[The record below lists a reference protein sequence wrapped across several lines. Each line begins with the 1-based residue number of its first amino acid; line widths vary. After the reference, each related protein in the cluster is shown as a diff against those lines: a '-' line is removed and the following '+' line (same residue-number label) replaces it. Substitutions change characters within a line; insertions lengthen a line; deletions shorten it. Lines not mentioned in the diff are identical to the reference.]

1 MNEDATPEL
10 SIGLSAEERTELAQL
25 ITVLRTDKPA
35 DAPEEPVA
43 QTAKPQLKA
52 LQEQVS
58 RCSEII
64 LNFDSRLKS
73 LYEIV
78 CLFHEKSSKMN
89 ERINTIADAIV
100 TKTL

>member
-1 MNEDATPEL
+1 MNEEATPEL

-25 ITVLRTDKPA
+25 ITVLRTDKQA
-35 DAPEEPVA
+35 DAPEPAA
-43 QTAKPQLKA
+43 QTAEPQLKA

-78 CLFHEKSSKMN
+78 CLFHEKSNKMN

-100 TKTL
+100 SKTL

>member
-1 MNEDATPEL
+1 MSEEATPEL

-25 ITVLRTDKPA
+25 ITVLRTDKLA
-35 DAPEEPVA
+35 DAPEPVA
-43 QTAKPQLKA
+43 QTAEPQLKA

-100 TKTL
+100 SKTL

>member
-1 MNEDATPEL
+1 MNEESTPEL

-25 ITVLRTDKPA
+25 ITALRTDKLA
-35 DAPEEPVA
+35 DAPEPVA
-43 QTAKPQLKA
+43 QTAEHQLKA

-100 TKTL
+100 SKTL

>member
-35 DAPEEPVA
+35 DAPEPAV
-43 QTAKPQLKA
+43 QTAEPQLKA

-64 LNFDSRLKS
+64 LNYDSRLKS

>member
-1 MNEDATPEL
+1 MNENASPEL
-10 SIGLSAEERTELAQL
+10 SIGLSAEERTELEQL

-35 DAPEEPVA
+35 GLSVPAA
-43 QTAKPQLKA
+43 HTAELQLKT

-73 LYEIV
+73 LFDIV
-78 CLFHEKSSKMN
+78 CLFYEKSTRMN
-89 ERINTIADAIV
+89 ERINTIADAISS
-100 TKTL
+100 KAL